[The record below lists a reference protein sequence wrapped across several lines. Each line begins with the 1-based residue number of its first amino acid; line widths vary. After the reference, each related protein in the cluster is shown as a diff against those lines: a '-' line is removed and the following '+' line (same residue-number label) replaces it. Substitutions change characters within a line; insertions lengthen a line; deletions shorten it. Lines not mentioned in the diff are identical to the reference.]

1 MRSGKRQ
8 AALALALVL
17 CLLLAGCSGREDE
30 GAGPQQAYQSRA
42 GFTARVEL
50 TGQLDA
56 GRRGV
61 HGGVCLSRQGEDTQ
75 TIVAPEAVAGVT
87 MTLSDGEEGVRI
99 RYAGTELE
107 TAMPRRPGLTPADG
121 IYALMETLVNDY
133 PVSRGEETWQDTP
146 VTRLSYRGE
155 RDGARSGTKC
165 CWRKTGA
172 CVMPRC
178 TGTARACCKWRW
190 RNFNGHS
197 RQRTQSHLGHGG
209 FGPAG

>member
-56 GRRGV
+56 AAAV
-61 HGGVCLSRQGEDTQ
+61 YTVEYVWSRQGEDTQ

-155 RDGARSGTKC
+155 RDGGEIGYEVLLEEDGALRYAEVY
-165 CWRKTGA
+165 WDGA
-172 CVMPRC
+172 CVLQM
-178 TGTARACCKWRW
+178 AVEEFQW
-190 RNFNGHS
+190 
-197 RQRTQSHLGHGG
+197 TQ
-209 FGPAG
+209 